1 MKTIAKIVVKVV
13 FLSLLLVC
21 TASLSMATIYY
32 VSSTGNDANS
42 GLTTA
47 LPWKTL
53 IKVNS
58 RIFFAGD
65 QILFNKGDTFHGSIT
80 VNGSGTSVNPIT
92 FGAYGTGANPIITGF
107 TDVTA
112 WTNLGGNIWES
123 TDVVSTLSTCNMV
136 VINGVNTP
144 MGRFPNTGYY
154 YFQSH
159 SDNYHITSSYLTDT
173 QNWTGAELAF
183 NCNNWETKR
192 VPITAQTAGTLTF
205 TQPEAFTI
213 RENGLKFI
221 IQNDIRTLD
230 VQNEWYYNPSTKK
243 ISVYSTSQPTNVK
256 VATTSDIITCNQD
269 YIVFDGLSV
278 KGANSKGFVI
288 TGADHLKIQNCTIS
302 FSGRDAIFGTY
313 TTTDAVLVDGCTISE
328 SNNGGIG
335 LPYHFINATFTD
347 NAITNTAMIYGATA
361 ILLSNQNS
369 AGMGVAIASQ
379 GDGCTF
385 TGNTITNT
393 GYIGIRFRG
402 NNILI
407 QNNFINKFCQ
417 INHDGGAIYSWN
429 GDTNTSYSGT
439 IVKNNIILNET
450 TVPNYAGD
458 AGIYLDDASN
468 GVSVIGSSIYNCG
481 FGIYLHNSHDNI
493 IRSNTIYGC
502 GNALHIVNNN
512 MEITM
517 SNQRIASNIFVATG
531 TTNKVASIDYT
542 ETIQPVYSA
551 DSNYYARP
559 QDDITT
565 IEYRV
570 RNPLYSY
577 NLLTLAKWQTYTGQE
592 VHSKKSPQAITSEND
607 LQFEYNAT
615 KTAKTI
621 SLSQPMIDVKG
632 TKYVTSV
639 ILQPFTSV
647 VLMKDAKPT
656 KYSIEHK
663 SICDGLSYNGWTT
676 TGKYERTLLA
686 KSGADSIVTT
696 YLTVNPKYAIQ
707 ENVTILSGETY
718 QGWSTSGT
726 YTRTLSSVSGCDS
739 VITTYLT
746 VDISAVKVVT
756 TQTIQLK
763 KGNNMISTYL
773 QATNPDVSVVTQTIR
788 DSGNLIKMQ
797 NESGSSYE
805 NWGILGGWINNLGSL
820 QNTEGYKI
828 MVANDCALQITG
840 NQIALPLNISLNVGW
855 NIISFPRADIL
866 DAQMI
871 IQSLIDQSALVKVQ
885 DEIGNSIEDWGIYGG
900 WKNGIGNFLPGKAY
914 RVKVS
919 KSATLTIQDI
929 YPKSVAIPFYAELP
943 EHFQSVTEGNG
954 SDHMNINLVG
964 LNQSGL
970 SAGDELAA
978 FDGNL
983 CVGTLK
989 ITEQHLI
996 DGTASLVASCSTNNL
1011 QKDGFDEGSSIQVRI
1026 WNHVSGIESGIQL
1039 SFLQGSKTYS
1049 KSATMLGKIP
1059 NLTTSISN
1067 FEEETRIEVYPN
1079 PSQGKFTVRFSEIP
1093 ASGSRI
1099 DILDLSGRKVASQ
1112 LINGISEEFDLLGQ
1126 AAGMYLVKSIIGS
1139 VEKINKL
1146 VIQ

>member
-1 MKTIAKIVVKVV
+1 MKTISKIVVKVV

-53 IKVNS
+53 AKVNATS
-58 RIFFAGD
+58 FKASD
-65 QILFNKGDTFHGSIT
+65 KILFKSGDTWYGTIIPKYSATTNAIT
-80 VNGSGTSVNPIT
+80 YGK
-92 FGAYGTGANPIITGF
+92 YGTGANPIITGF
-107 TDVTA
+107 TTLTGWINEGNGIYSKVITA
-112 WTNLGGNIWES
+112 KSQT
-123 TDVVSTLSTCNMV
+123 NMV
-136 VINGVNTP
+136 LIDGKQYA
-144 MGRFPNTGYY
+144 MGRTPNKGSWLTYESFSTNVSITDNQLTG
-154 YFQSH
+154 
-159 SDNYHITSSYLTDT
+159 IP
-173 QNWTGAELAF
+173 NWTGAEACIYKNGWEINRCKITNHVITTITYTDLSASNNTPILAHSEGKYF
-183 NCNNWETKR
+183 
-192 VPITAQTAGTLTF
+192 F
-205 TQPEAFTI
+205 
-213 RENGLKFI
+213 
-221 IQNDIRTLD
+221 QNSLQTLD
-230 VQNEWYYNPSTKK
+230 AFGEWYHDYSGTGKFYMYFGAVNPNTK
-243 ISVYSTSQPTNVK
+243 TVK
-256 VATTSDIITCNQD
+256 VATLENLLFNADGRDNVSVRDISFYGCIKDAISLNWQNDNTNILACSIS
-269 YIVFDGLSV
+269 YTGLSAMLLNGV
-278 KGANSKGFVI
+278 NDKADSCVISNVNSIGIYTNGINAILTNNNISKIGLQEAQGSIDVYRGAMFLYGDNP
-288 TGADHLKIQNCTIS
+288 TIQFNTIDS
-302 FSGRDAIFGTY
+302 TAY
-313 TTTDAVLVDGCTISE
+313 T
-328 SNNGGIG
+328 GIG
-335 LPYHFINATFTD
+335 IGTSVTNASIKNNYFSNTCVLRWDLGTIYTATS
-347 NAITNTAMIYGATA
+347 AISI
-361 ILLSNQNS
+361 I
-369 AGMGVAIASQ
+369 IE
-379 GDGCTF
+379 
-385 TGNTITNT
+385 GNTIIGT
-393 GYIGIRFRG
+393 GG
-402 NNILI
+402 
-407 QNNFINKFCQ
+407 
-417 INHDGGAIYSWN
+417 
-429 GDTNTSYSGT
+429 
-439 IVKNNIILNET
+439 
-450 TVPNYAGD
+450 
-458 AGIYLDDASN
+458 AGIYLDQ
-468 GVSVIGSSIYNCG
+468 GSGGIIIRNNTISDCDRVGIKLHATKNNIITGNTVYNCIK
-481 FGIYLHNSHDNI
+481 GIDISSWTNIYYNRNNTLTNNVVVAKTSTQLVFAYTTRYPDVTAEMASH
-493 IRSNTIYGC
+493 T
-502 GNALHIVNNN
+502 
-512 MEITM
+512 
-517 SNQRIASNIFVATG
+517 F
-531 TTNKVASIDYT
+531 
-542 ETIQPVYSA
+542 
-551 DSNYYARP
+551 NYNVYARP
-559 QDDITT
+559 IDDNLTMKTNILP
-565 IEYRV
+565 EYEK
-570 RNPLYSY
+570 SK
-577 NLLTLAKWQTYTGQE
+577 TLSQWQTLSGQDAN
-592 VHSKKSPQAITSEND
+592 SKKSPQAITSEND
-607 LQFEYNAT
+607 LRFEYNAT

-621 SLSQPMIDVKG
+621 TLSQPMIDVKG
-632 TKYVTSV
+632 TKYATSL
-639 ILQPFTSV
+639 ILQPYTSV

-656 KYSIEHK
+656 KYSIEYK

-707 ENVTILSGETY
+707 ENITILSGETY

-739 VITTYLT
+739 VITTHLT

-773 QATNPDVSVVTQTIR
+773 QATNPDVSAVTQPIR

-871 IQSLIDQSALVKVQ
+871 IQSLIDQSTLVKVQ

-914 RVKVS
+914 RVKVN

-929 YPKSVAIPFYAELP
+929 YPKSVAIPFYTELP

-1049 KSATMLGKIP
+1049 KSATMLGKMP

-1067 FEEETRIEVYPN
+1067 FEDEAQIEVYPN

-1093 ASGSRI
+1093 ESGSRI